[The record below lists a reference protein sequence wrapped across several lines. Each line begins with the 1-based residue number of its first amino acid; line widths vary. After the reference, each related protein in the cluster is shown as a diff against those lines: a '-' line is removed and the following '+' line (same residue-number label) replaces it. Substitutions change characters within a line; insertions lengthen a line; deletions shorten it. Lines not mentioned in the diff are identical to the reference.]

1 MGRLQDSLQD
11 FGARFS
17 DIDAIHQQ
25 LLAAESAQAKPRWWR
40 RMLPGFLR
48 GSATDSDRILNF
60 MNTLDEDQVIEL
72 TSDAL
77 GEMLPA
83 HRDFKSQHVPSAAA
97 ERFQQNVVRK
107 TSKIHLDS
115 NHDTS
120 ASSSNQKFRSR
131 LGASV
136 NLKTASAESRNP
148 TWLESG
154 SRNNVACANLAEIV
168 IDPPGLSEV
177 KHEMQISASDHRRNS
192 APKKISNAGS
202 STHAEI
208 VKEVDTVSRRNCRA
222 SFQEGARSWSPPDAL
237 HTPELRT
244 HLAARD
250 HNASAVRPQR
260 SRPGNSSAINAA
272 HLERKMTELN
282 ANSSSIVRND
292 RSVLMELEEVV
303 VHSAGSSIAQRH
315 GQRSASGLRGNHAR
329 PAHTTQM
336 AVNAA
341 GAETAHAA
349 EDRTKGVEMQL
360 TRAISS
366 ARNAKVNSRPVTELM
381 CPPDPPPA
389 VDEEGLKLA
398 KQPEE
403 NAAARAA
410 LKQNSLGA
418 TAGFGGSGNDTQL
431 RRMSK
436 FVVQPSDANEAPPP
450 FDEEDLKLANRR
462 NEMAAA
468 RAAKKQS
475 SLRTTAGLG
484 LPQNDAQLPRGSSAA
499 AQPHDAHP
507 PFDEE
512 GLKLA
517 KQPEENAAARAALKQ
532 NSLGATAAGNLLAIQ
547 RKKR

>member
-1 MGRLQDSLQD
+1 
-11 FGARFS
+11 
-17 DIDAIHQQ
+17 
-25 LLAAESAQAKPRWWR
+25 
-40 RMLPGFLR
+40 
-48 GSATDSDRILNF
+48 
-60 MNTLDEDQVIEL
+60 
-72 TSDAL
+72 
-77 GEMLPA
+77 MLPA
-83 HRDFKSQHVPSAAA
+83 HRDFKSQHVSSAAA
-97 ERFQQNVVRK
+97 ERSQQNVVRK
-107 TSKIHLDS
+107 PSKIHSGS
-115 NHDTS
+115 NHDTT
-120 ASSSNQKFRSR
+120 ASSSNQNFSSR

-136 NLKTASAESRNP
+136 NLKTAGAESRVH

-154 SRNNVACANLAEIV
+154 PRKNVTGANLAEIV
-168 IDPPGLSEV
+168 IDPPGLSKV
-177 KHEMQISASDHRRNS
+177 KHEMGISASDHRRNS
-192 APKKISNAGS
+192 APKQILHAGS

-208 VKEVDTVSRRNCRA
+208 VKEVDIASRRNFRA
-222 SFQEGARSWSPPDAL
+222 NFQAGARSWSPPDAL

-244 HLAARD
+244 HAAARD
-250 HNASAVRPQR
+250 RNASAVRPQL

-272 HLERKMTELN
+272 HLEREITELN
-282 ANSSSIVRND
+282 SNSSSSVRND

-303 VHSAGSSIAQRH
+303 VHSAGSSVAQRH
-315 GQRSASGLRGNHAR
+315 MQRSASGLRGNHAR

-336 AVNAA
+336 AVDVA
-341 GAETAHAA
+341 GAETAHVAA
-349 EDRTKGVEMQL
+349 DRTKGIEMQL

-366 ARNAKVNSRPVTELM
+366 ARNAKVNSGPVTELM

-398 KQPEE
+398 KQPDE

-410 LKQNSLGA
+410 LKQNSLSA
-418 TAGFGGSGNDTQL
+418 TAEFGGSGNDSQL

-436 FVVQPSDANEAPPP
+436 FVVQPSEANDAPPP
-450 FDEEDLKLANRR
+450 FDEEDLKLVSRR

-475 SLRTTAGLG
+475 SLRSTAGLG

-499 AQPHDAHP
+499 AHPHDAHP

-532 NSLGATAAGNLLAIQ
+532 NSLSATAAGNLLAIQ

>member
-17 DIDAIHQQ
+17 DIDAIHQEV
-25 LLAAESAQAKPRWWR
+25 LAAESAQAKPRWWKHL
-40 RMLPGFLR
+40 LPGFLR

-60 MNTLDEDQVIEL
+60 MNTLDENQVIEL

-83 HRDFKSQHVPSAAA
+83 HRDFKSQHVSSAAA

-107 TSKIHLDS
+107 PSKIHSGS

-120 ASSSNQKFRSR
+120 ASSSNQKYPSH

-136 NLKTASAESRNP
+136 NSKTAVAESRVH

-154 SRNNVACANLAEIV
+154 SRKNVTGANLAEIV
-168 IDPPGLSEV
+168 IDPPGLSKV
-177 KHEMQISASDHRRNS
+177 KHEMEIRASDHRRNS
-192 APKKISNAGS
+192 APKHILHAGS

-208 VKEVDTVSRRNCRA
+208 VKEVDIASGRNRRAN
-222 SFQEGARSWSPPDAL
+222 FQAGARSWLPPDAL

-244 HLAARD
+244 HPAARD
-250 HNASAVRPQR
+250 RNASAVRPQL
-260 SRPGNSSAINAA
+260 SRPGNSSANAA
-272 HLERKMTELN
+272 HLEREITELN
-282 ANSSSIVRND
+282 ADSSSSVRHD

-303 VHSAGSSIAQRH
+303 VHSAGSSVAQRH
-315 GQRSASGLRGNHAR
+315 MQRSASGLRGHHAR
-329 PAHTTQM
+329 PARTTQM
-336 AVNAA
+336 EVNVA
-341 GAETAHAA
+341 GAETAHVA

-366 ARNAKVNSRPVTELM
+366 ARNAKVNSRPVTELI

-389 VDEEGLKLA
+389 VDEEGLKFA

-410 LKQNSLGA
+410 LKQNSLSA
-418 TAGFGGSGNDTQL
+418 TAEFGGSGNDSQL

-436 FVVQPSDANEAPPP
+436 FVVRPSEANDPPPP
-450 FDEEDLKLANRR
+450 FDDDDLKLVNRR
-462 NEMAAA
+462 NEMAAG

-475 SLRTTAGLG
+475 SLRTMAGLG

-499 AQPHDAHP
+499 AHSHDAHP

-512 GLKLA
+512 GLKFA

-532 NSLGATAAGNLLAIQ
+532 NSLSATAAGNLLAIQ
-547 RKKR
+547 RKPH